1 MIYAMIFEKF
11 YPGEL
16 AFFALACWAA
26 WMTGRAIA
34 GTWRSFASCLLY
46 SIPLAMFVRFIHY
59 ALFEGPFLSPVHFI
73 ADLVVL
79 AIIVVVAF
87 RYTRTGQMVS
97 QYGWLYER
105 ATPLSWRNRA

>member
-26 WMTGRAIA
+26 WMTGRSIA
-34 GTWRSFASCLLY
+34 GTWRSLASCFIY
-46 SIPLAMFVRFIHY
+46 SIPLAMFVRFIHF
-59 ALFEGPFLSPVHFI
+59 AMFEGPFISSVHFVT
-73 ADLVVL
+73 DLVIL
-79 AIIVVVAF
+79 AIIVVIAF

-97 QYGWLYER
+97 QYSWLYER
-105 ATPLSWRNRA
+105 ASPLSWRNRG